1 MLLDRNAPRSFGS
14 GATPEVS
21 MSDDSSANL
30 VARMSVSLPE
40 EQLSELDAV
49 VKARGYASRSQAIS
63 DMLHT
68 WLVEHKREH
77 GTDVMVG
84 TITLFYDNTV
94 RGLQK
99 KLADLQYEN
108 ITEVISSLHVHLAG
122 HQTLEV
128 ILVQGPAVKLQELTD
143 ELSTQRGV
151 TFGRLQLAA
160 AVIPQLHPLPD
171 ASLHIKKGPK
181 PSSGT

>member
-1 MLLDRNAPRSFGS
+1 
-14 GATPEVS
+14 
-21 MSDDSSANL
+21 MSVDQSANL

-40 EQLSELDAV
+40 EQLLELDAV

-68 WLVEHKREH
+68 WIVEHKREH
-77 GTDVMVG
+77 GTEVMVG

-99 KLADLQYEN
+99 RLADLQYEN
-108 ITEVISSLHVHLAG
+108 IAEVISSLHVHLAG
-122 HQTLEV
+122 NQTMEV

-151 TFGRLQLAA
+151 IFGRMQLAA

-171 ASLHIKKGPK
+171 VPLHINKGGK
-181 PSSGT
+181 ASRGKSK